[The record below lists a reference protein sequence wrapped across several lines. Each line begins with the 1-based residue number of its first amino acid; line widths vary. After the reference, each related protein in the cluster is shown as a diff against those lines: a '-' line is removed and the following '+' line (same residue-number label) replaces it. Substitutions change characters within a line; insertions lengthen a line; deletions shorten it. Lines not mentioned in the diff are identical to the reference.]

1 MIPVKP
7 KDEAL
12 IFKPAFKLSSMAA
25 LLLLSTVFLLWIPGL
40 LTSFLISIIFVFI
53 LAPAVDFF
61 ERHGVSRSN
70 SILLVFSLIVLAAV
84 LIAMLMSHA
93 VVKEYEDL
101 LSRMDVYTATLKDE
115 LNRQATK
122 LEHRFGLEKFKA
134 VERLLTLGQS
144 YLVEYT
150 TPSGDALTTVST
162 WFALVPVLLY
172 FFLLDGHKIKKA
184 FIGFLPNRYFEMSLN
199 IHQKIT
205 RIVGSFIRAK
215 MMESLIVGV
224 LTLVGF
230 IITGIIFEPLNYAI
244 FLALLTGLFNI
255 IPYLGPIIGAIPVL
269 LVAILQYV
277 LLPQFPEFGGAGAP
291 NWVPVLFVA
300 GTLVVAQ
307 VIDNFYL
314 TNVLLGNAVDVHPL
328 VVLFSVILGAQFL
341 GVTGMIISIPLA
353 GIAQTMV
360 REVADGIRHL
370 RH

>member
-1 MIPVKP
+1 MIPFKH

-12 IFKPAFKLSSMAA
+12 IFKPAFKLSAMAV
-25 LLLLSTVFLLWIPGL
+25 LLLLCTVFLLWIPGL

-70 SILLVFSLIVLAAV
+70 SILLVFCLIVLAGV

-93 VVKEYEDL
+93 VVKEYEGL
-101 LSRMDVYTATLKDE
+101 AKNMDNYTAMLKDE

-122 LEHRFGLEKFKA
+122 LEHRFGLEKFQA
-134 VERLLTLGQS
+134 AERLLNLGQA
-144 YLVEYT
+144 YLIEYT

-205 RIVGSFIRAK
+205 RIVGNFIRAK
-215 MMESLIVGV
+215 MIESLIVGI
-224 LTLVGF
+224 LTLIGF

-277 LLPQFPEFGGAGAP
+277 LLPQFPEFGGTP
-291 NWVPVLFVA
+291 NWAPVLFVA
-300 GTLVVAQ
+300 GTLVMAQ

-314 TNVLLGNAVDVHPL
+314 TNVLLGEAVDVHPL
-328 VVLFSVILGAQFL
+328 VVLFSVIIGAQFL